1 MDSVDKKIL
10 SILAE
15 NADTSATE
23 IGRAVNLSIPAVNK
37 RIQKLR
43 GDGIIRSFT
52 VITDPKSIGK
62 PVCAFILLV
71 MKYGEGVGKF
81 MEYIESDPDVLE
93 CYATTG
99 EYDYLIKV
107 CAPDVEALEEKL
119 LLIKSQKGVVKSHTM
134 LALAEH
140 KFKATVL

>member
-1 MDSVDKKIL
+1 MDSIDRR
-10 SILAE
+10 ILAVLKE
-15 NADTSATE
+15 NAATSATE
-23 IGRAVNLSIPAVNK
+23 IGKTVNLSIPAVNK
-37 RIQKLR
+37 RIARLKEK
-43 GDGIIRSFT
+43 GVISSTTIIT
-52 VITDPKSIGK
+52 NPKKVDK

-71 MKYGEGVGKF
+71 MQYGEMVENF
-81 MEYIESDPDVLE
+81 LEHVMDDPDILE

-107 CAPDVEALEEKL
+107 FAPDVEALEEKL

-140 KFKATVL
+140 KFEATVL